1 MALRK
6 TQTVLVILAGLGL
19 VLTGC
24 GGAAE
29 APPYRPPL
37 AGTLPAPAP
46 DRIEYKPETRTLT
59 FYDLP
64 GTARWMVRLE
74 LDRPGIPA
82 GPELEFPEGVDP
94 DFTFVYYTRP
104 GGHQSGRVS
113 LAEIQAAG
121 TMHASQIR

>member
-24 GGAAE
+24 SGAAE

-37 AGTLPAPAP
+37 AGTLPAPAE
-46 DRIEYKPETRTLT
+46 DAIEYKTETRTLT
-59 FYDLP
+59 FYNLQ

-74 LDRPGIPA
+74 LDPA
-82 GPELEFPEGVDP
+82 GDSPPVRRLSLPRG
-94 DFTFVYYTRP
+94 RGP
-104 GGHQSGRVS
+104 GFHIS
-113 LAEIQAAG
+113 L
-121 TMHASQIR
+121 